1 MTHEVLTLGAICA
14 NLQLPCPRGQEGQ
27 AITGIATLQ
36 EAGPQ
41 DLSFLSNPKY
51 LEQANATKAG
61 AIFVGEKVALTNTTT
76 TIVRTKDPYLTFA
89 LHLKFI
95 EGKFSETKGQ
105 HPSAIIDPKA
115 QVHATAIIE
124 AGAIIEKG
132 AIVGAHSRIGLG
144 AKILHSCVIGEHTTI
159 KAGAVIGSEGF
170 GFAPDQ
176 QGHYHHIPQLG
187 IVRIENNVSIGAN
200 TTVDRAA
207 LGETVIE
214 EGVKIDNL
222 CMIAHNVRVGAHTV
236 IAAQTGI
243 AGSTTVGKHCM
254 IGGQVGIIGHLTIG
268 DHVKIYAQT
277 GVMHDVPS
285 NKTIFG
291 SPALEHRHFLKS
303 FAAFKKQGE

>member
-14 NLQLPCPRGQEGQ
+14 NLQLTCPKGQEDQ
-27 AITGIATLQ
+27 AITGVATLQ
-36 EAGPQ
+36 EAGPE

-51 LEQANATKAG
+51 VDQANASKAG
-61 AIFVGEKVALTNTTT
+61 AIFVGEKVELTNTTA
-76 TIVRTKDPYLTFA
+76 TIVRAEDPYLSFA
-89 LHLKFI
+89 LHLRFI
-95 EGKFSETKGQ
+95 EGKFSEAQGQ

-115 QVHATAIIE
+115 QVHPTAIVEAGAIIE
-124 AGAIIEKG
+124 AGAV
-132 AIVGAHSRIGLG
+132 VGAHSLIGIG
-144 AKILHSCVIGEHTTI
+144 AKILHGCIVGEHTTI

-176 QGHYHHIPQLG
+176 QGHYHRIPQLG

-207 LGETVIE
+207 LGETIIE
-214 EGVKIDNL
+214 EGAKIDNL
-222 CMIAHNVRVGAHTV
+222 CMIAHNVRIGAHTV
-236 IAAQTGI
+236 MAAQTGI

-285 NKTIFG
+285 NRTIFG